1 MLKTKSHRITER
13 FKLEE
18 TSGSYLVQSSC
29 SSRDK
34 AMIFLQISISDTQKD
49 CVVYQKRCSMQS
61 GTRTKK
67 DASANFQ
74 LCIKLFSLNPPIL
87 LCVQFLSTE

>member
-34 AMIFLQISISDTQKD
+34 AMIFLQISISDTQKGL
-49 CVVYQKRCSMQS
+49 CGLSEKMQHAKWYKNQKRRCS
-61 GTRTKK
+61 KF
-67 DASANFQ
+67 SAMHQ
-74 LCIKLFSLNPPIL
+74 VIQP
-87 LCVQFLSTE
+87 